1 MLQGL
6 KYLLLYLLTFLFGVQ
21 TTYSETE
28 FVLSP
33 NQISFSIEL
42 TQNFKSLEKELQ
54 PNIGFLK
61 EKSKFGKSEGS
72 SVRINCHCTKWIS
85 YELVNAGGNLPSLL
99 RQLTTKPTYKPLRT
113 IWSKEGKTTTFI
125 GKWDETVNGQQNG
138 LQKVFD
144 ELSESDLNIYM
155 QSGKFEHRG
164 GFNMLSIEDFS
175 LKQAEYVQKINTGQI
190 NSSWTFD
197 DYIWE
202 AYNRP
207 WLESALQRGDDIII
221 WSDPVASRNGFY
233 QRELDFIQ
241 TNANQYGYDYNLG
254 ISTGTFSK

>member
-1 MLQGL
+1 MNNHF
-6 KYLLLYLLTFLFGVQ
+6 KIYLIVALSFFTSFNLSANDTF
-21 TTYSETE
+21 
-28 FVLSP
+28 
-33 NQISFSIEL
+33 FSIE
-42 TQNFKSLEKELQ
+42 NK
-54 PNIGFLK
+54 GDR
-61 EKSKFGKSEGS
+61 
-72 SVRINCHCTKWIS
+72 VC
-85 YELVNAGGNLPSLL
+85 ELVNAGGNLPSLL